1 MQFPTYLLG
10 IAALL
15 PLRYRETCHDD
26 RAHAQSQQTSLRHM
40 SSQRS
45 GV

>member
-1 MQFPTYLLG
+1 MLS
-10 IAALL
+10 ISASL

-26 RAHAQSQQTSLRHM
+26 RAPAQSQQTSLRHM
-40 SSQRS
+40 SSQRT